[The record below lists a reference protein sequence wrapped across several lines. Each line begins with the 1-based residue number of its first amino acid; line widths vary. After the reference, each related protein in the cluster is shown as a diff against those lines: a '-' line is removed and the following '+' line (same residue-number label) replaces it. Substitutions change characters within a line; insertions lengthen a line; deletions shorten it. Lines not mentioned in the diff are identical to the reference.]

1 MQARKYLVSRK
12 EVMLAVT
19 TDVLALVMV
28 IFGAMFGIFMTLLII
43 DTKKDLVRMSREEH
57 PTSIV
62 TPETLHATFV
72 QLMSNMVIAVEEL
85 SLEADCNDWN
95 WSRDYYKN
103 QAGYVKD
110 VMLSFD
116 YYVKGD
122 MKKVTYIDRNNY

>member
-1 MQARKYLVSRK
+1 
-12 EVMLAVT
+12 MLAVT

-28 IFGAMFGIFMTLLII
+28 IFGAMCGIFMTLLII

-72 QLMSNMVIAVEEL
+72 QLMGDMVIAVEEL

>member
-1 MQARKYLVSRK
+1 MVLMFFALLVISVVVTFIATDTLVNKKELAR
-12 EVMLAVT
+12 
-19 TDVLALVMV
+19 
-28 IFGAMFGIFMTLLII
+28 I
-43 DTKKDLVRMSREEH
+43 SRETH
-57 PTSIV
+57 PTSIFTPV

-72 QLMSNMVIAVEEL
+72 QLMGDMVIAVEEL
-85 SLEADCNDWN
+85 SLEADCNDWY

>member
-1 MQARKYLVSRK
+1 
-12 EVMLAVT
+12 MLAVT